1 MSQGACSLGTL
12 PWGQVVLG
20 AWSWSRELVW
30 NSGMALCTSL
40 SKGGVGSP
48 EMIHGM

>member
-1 MSQGACSLGTL
+1 MVG
-12 PWGQVVLG
+12 
-20 AWSWSRELVW
+20 ELVW

-40 SKGGVGSP
+40 AKGGVGS